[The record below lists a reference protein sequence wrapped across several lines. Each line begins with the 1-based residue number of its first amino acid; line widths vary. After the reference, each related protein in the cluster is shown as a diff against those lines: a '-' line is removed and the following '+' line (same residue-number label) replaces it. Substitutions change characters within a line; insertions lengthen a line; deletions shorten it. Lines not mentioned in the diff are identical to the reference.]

1 MGYILLCVF
10 SKYISLQPTS
20 QANGFFRNQII
31 SLLHSVPFFNTASGV
46 CQSLRVQLF
55 NDAFEAQWERQ
66 GIYHIS
72 ALVNGQPSW
81 TTPYSGIWY
90 MPELRRW
97 KIGPIESIGLN
108 CEGLES
114 VELGSKLY
122 YPENIHFTCKD
133 WNYHTMDGWVPAN
146 EHNYILVEKRGKN
159 ILDHLDIPVYATV
172 GGIAHG
178 CFQLLFKKL

>member
-1 MGYILLCVF
+1 MELLETNLCV
-10 SKYISLQPTS
+10 S
-20 QANGFFRNQII
+20 
-31 SLLHSVPFFNTASGV
+31 FFNTASGV

-55 NDAFEAQWERQ
+55 NNAFEAQWERQ

-114 VELGSKLY
+114 VELGNKLY
-122 YPENIHFTCKD
+122 YPEHIHCKD

-159 ILDHLDIPVYATV
+159 ILDHLDMPSICNSRRNRSYLFQTV
-172 GGIAHG
+172 VSNHCG
-178 CFQLLFKKL
+178 CTPRGVRGVKRPEFL